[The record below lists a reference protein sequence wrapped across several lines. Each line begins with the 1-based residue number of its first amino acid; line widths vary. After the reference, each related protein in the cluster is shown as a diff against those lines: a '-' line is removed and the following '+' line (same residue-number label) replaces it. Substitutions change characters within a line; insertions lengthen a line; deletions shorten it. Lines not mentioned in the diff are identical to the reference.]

1 VGLQLNYDGFGI
13 GWAHIPALAKQA
25 EMIYDEP
32 APPLTRAIERPM
44 IPESVQALLAAL
56 PAAGS
61 ASNAP
66 AAPYIPTIAVLTYNR
81 TPNFEE
87 SYRGFLAELAVLG
100 YVDGKNCYLSLRDAQ
115 LDVGTLGTIIAAID
129 EEEPDVVVPFTTPAL
144 QAVVRRITDRPVVFC
159 MIASGVAS
167 GAGKSNTDHLPNV
180 TGALITFDWEYMIRV
195 GKAAIPNL
203 RRVGTVFA
211 PGEVNSVFSRAEWE
225 KALAAAGIELVSV
238 GADRPTE
245 LPEAA
250 EGLAT
255 QGVQA
260 IMQIS
265 DSSSSTGFG
274 TIVKAADRAD
284 IPVFA
289 FAPGAMKSGATI
301 AVSRDFEEVGRISAR
316 LMDKVLRG
324 ESPGNLPFA
333 DPQETVFLVNTERM
347 KQFGIVLPKEMLDT
361 ARAVTEGDGAAK

>member
-1 VGLQLNYDGFGI
+1 
-13 GWAHIPALAKQA
+13 
-25 EMIYDEP
+25 
-32 APPLTRAIERPM
+32 
-44 IPESVQALLAAL
+44 
-56 PAAGS
+56 
-61 ASNAP
+61 
-66 AAPYIPTIAVLTYNR
+66 
-81 TPNFEE
+81 
-87 SYRGFLAELAVLG
+87 
-100 YVDGKNCYLSLRDAQ
+100 
-115 LDVGTLGTIIAAID
+115 
-129 EEEPDVVVPFTTPAL
+129 L

-180 TGALITFDWEYMIRV
+180 TGALITFDWDYMIRV

-361 ARAVTEGDGAAK
+361 ARAVTEGDGASK